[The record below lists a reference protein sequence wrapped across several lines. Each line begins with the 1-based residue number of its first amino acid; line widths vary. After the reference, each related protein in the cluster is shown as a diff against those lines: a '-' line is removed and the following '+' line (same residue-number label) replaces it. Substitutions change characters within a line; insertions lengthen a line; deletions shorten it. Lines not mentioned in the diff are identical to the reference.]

1 MNYDLIQVSEKVG
14 RDPQRQEGD
23 ALKQG
28 EERMDADDDN
38 FEVSWQE
45 VERVF
50 SSLPL
55 IVLRNSFW
63 K

>member
-1 MNYDLIQVSEKVG
+1 MTTQVSEKVG
-14 RDPQRQEGD
+14 RDPHSREGP
-23 ALKQG
+23 ALKRGGG
-28 EERMDADDDN
+28 ERRGADDGN

>member
-1 MNYDLIQVSEKVG
+1 MTTQVSEKVG
-14 RDPQRQEGD
+14 RDPHRQEGP
-23 ALKQG
+23 ALKRG
-28 EERMDADDDN
+28 RRKEGADDDK